1 MAARPVRGFRHDVL
15 KTLREQRGLS
25 LQQLG
30 DLLGGVQRA
39 QVWSWE
45 DGRTVPSARRLVGL
59 ATALGVDP
67 YDLLD
72 VDPAHPTLH
81 DLRVRRG
88 LTAKELAERTGL
100 SYEGMVHRL
109 DIGQGPEEISPQV
122 ARELADALGMDPA
135 DVAAACARSRQAR
148 VS

>member
-1 MAARPVRGFRHDVL
+1 MAARSVRGFRHDVL
-15 KTLREQRGLS
+15 KAMREERGLS

-45 DGRTVPSARRLVGL
+45 DGRTVPSAKRLVEL

-72 VDPAHPTLH
+72 VDRTHPTLH

-88 LTAKELAERTGL
+88 LTAKELAERTSL

-109 DIGQGPEEISPQV
+109 DIGQGPEQISPQV
-122 ARELADALGMDPA
+122 ARELADALDMDPA
-135 DVAAACARSRQAR
+135 DVAAACARSRQTRIA
-148 VS
+148 